1 MSDTATT
8 DTTDEATTAATDAT
22 SVSVD
27 AATEQQ
33 ATEAAAKK
41 VEMSQEDLQA
51 IIDKATARGAKAA
64 RKELET
70 EAQKASMSEMER
82 LQAEKAEV
90 EQRAA
95 ELQAK
100 SDAKLI
106 RADAKLAAQTAK
118 VKSDRIDAFLKLVD
132 LSGVEV
138 DDDGNVDTKAL
149 KKLIDAGV
157 KDYPEFIDNGTQPPP
172 RGGGQH
178 NGDEPAGRA
187 TSLDDAVNKRLA
199 AAS

>member
-1 MSDTATT
+1 MSDPVDPPADPVDPPADPAPT
-8 DTTDEATTAATDAT
+8 DPPADPPADPAA
-22 SVSVD
+22 S
-27 AATEQQ
+27 
-33 ATEAAAKK
+33 KK
-41 VEMSQEDLQA
+41 VELTQA
-51 IIDKATARGAKAA
+51 ELDAMIAKASGRAAKDTEKRLKDEASRASLDEVERLKLEKQDADQKAADATARANA
-64 RKELET
+64 RLV
-70 EAQKASMSEMER
+70 A
-82 LQAEKAEV
+82 
-90 EQRAA
+90 
-95 ELQAK
+95 
-100 SDAKLI
+100 
-106 RADAKLAAQTAK
+106 ADAKLAAQTAK